1 MAEENQGQLAGPA
14 NIQKIGI
21 ASLVNEGDIV
31 DVSAGIIELRYY
43 ESILQ
48 DSPKAT
54 YVFADSGSSINEKSV
69 IEGLPLHGSEP
80 TLIVMTDNYE
90 NKISIEM
97 VCSKASTL
105 TKDTTK
111 STVMLT
117 LDTEE
122 HYYNGSSSIR
132 ELFEGNIADTIKKIF
147 TATSPAGLASVK
159 ELDIEEVGN
168 PLSFYGNGFK
178 AYYVLNTL
186 AKKSKPQGGGGT
198 KSAGYFFFGTSEK
211 MIFRSIDSFFDE
223 EKNPRKLSIIYN
235 NSPDRTKGIPEG
247 YDVKA
252 MSYET
257 DIADASKQSEQ
268 GSKKTKQIT
277 FDPANFNFTHVVIS
291 ALETIENIQNVTNFE
306 PLTTAAEALPKFNPN
321 FLEESARTTISVKDS
336 GTTKTL
342 DDSESENYSTQEI
355 ENQSIMRY
363 NQMFATRVS
372 VTIPGNFSLHAGDL
386 VFFDG
391 PSLRE
396 DTKNDEV
403 DNDGGG
409 LYIIASLC
417 HYVSPERTLT
427 KLSLIRDSF
436 GRTGNHTSR

>member
-14 NIQKIGI
+14 NIQKIAI
-21 ASLVNEGDIV
+21 ASIENEGTAV
-31 DVSAGIIELRYY
+31 DVSGGIMELRYW

-54 YVFADSGSSINEKSV
+54 VIFADSGSSINKKSV

-80 TLIVMTDNYE
+80 TLIVMTDNYDNE
-90 NKISIEM
+90 ISIEM
-97 VCSKASTL
+97 LCSKASTL

-117 LDTEE
+117 LDSEE
-122 HYYNGSSSIR
+122 HYYNGQTSIR
-132 ELFEGNIADTIKKIF
+132 ELLEGNIADSIKKIF
-147 TATSPAGLASVK
+147 TEIAPAGLASVK

-198 KSAGYFFFGTSEK
+198 KSAGYFFFGTSQK

-223 EKNPRKLSIIYN
+223 DKNPRKLSIIYN
-235 NSPDRTKGIPEG
+235 NSPDRSKSIPEG

-252 MSYET
+252 MSFET

-277 FDPANFNFTHVVIS
+277 FDPANFNFTHVVLS
-291 ALETIENIQNVTNFE
+291 AIEAVGNAAQFE
-306 PLTTAAEALPKFNPN
+306 PIKSAAEALPKFNSN
-321 FLEESARTTISVKDS
+321 FLQEAARTTIGIKDS
-336 GTTKTL
+336 GTTKPL
-342 DDSESENYSTQEI
+342 DDSESENYTTQDI

-391 PSLRE
+391 PSLQE

-436 GRTGNHTSR
+436 GRTGNHTSRN

>member
-14 NIQKIGI
+14 NIQKIAI
-21 ASLVNEGDIV
+21 ASIENEGTAV
-31 DVSAGIIELRYY
+31 DVSGGIMELRYW

-54 YVFADSGSSINEKSV
+54 VIFADSGTSVNKKSV

-80 TLIVMTDNYE
+80 TLIVMTDNYDNE
-90 NKISIEM
+90 ISIEM
-97 VCSKASTL
+97 LCSKASTL
-105 TKDTTK
+105 SKDTTK
-111 STVMLT
+111 SVVHLT
-117 LDTEE
+117 LDSEE
-122 HYYNGSSSIR
+122 HYYNGQTSIR
-132 ELFEGNIADTIKKIF
+132 ELLEGNIADSIKKIF
-147 TATSPAGLASVK
+147 TETAPAGLASVK
-159 ELDIEEVGN
+159 ELDVEEVGN

-223 EKNPRKLSIIYN
+223 DKNPRKLSIIYN

-252 MSYET
+252 LSYET

-268 GSKKTKQIT
+268 GSKKTKQMT
-277 FDPANFNFTHVVIS
+277 FNPANFDLTHVVLS
-291 ALETIENIQNVTNFE
+291 AIEAVGNAAQFE
-306 PLTTAAEALPKFNPN
+306 PLKTAAEALPKFNPN
-321 FLEESARTTISVKDS
+321 FLQEAARTTIAIKDS
-336 GTTKTL
+336 GTTKPL
-342 DDSESENYSTQEI
+342 DDSEAENYTIQDI
-355 ENQSIMRY
+355 ENQAIMRY

-372 VTIPGNFSLHAGDL
+372 VTIPGRFSLHAGDL

-403 DNDGGG
+403 DADGGG

>member
-1 MAEENQGQLAGPA
+1 MAEKNQGQLAGPA
-14 NIQKIGI
+14 NIQKIAI
-21 ASLVNEGDIV
+21 ASIENEGTAV
-31 DVSAGIIELRYY
+31 DVSGGIMELRYW

-54 YVFADSGSSINEKSV
+54 VIFADSGSSINKKSV

-80 TLIVMTDNYE
+80 TLIVMTDNYDNE
-90 NKISIEM
+90 ISIEM
-97 VCSKASTL
+97 LCSKASTL

-111 STVMLT
+111 SVVHLT
-117 LDTEE
+117 LDSEE
-122 HYYNGSSSIR
+122 HYYNGQTSIR
-132 ELFEGNIADTIKKIF
+132 ELLEGNIADSIKKIF
-147 TATSPAGLASVK
+147 TEIAPAGLASVK

-223 EKNPRKLSIIYN
+223 DKNPRKLSIIYN

-252 MSYET
+252 LSYET

-291 ALETIENIQNVTNFE
+291 ALEAVGNAAQFE
-306 PLTTAAEALPKFNPN
+306 PLKTAAEALPKFNPN
-321 FLEESARTTISVKDS
+321 FLEEAARTTIAVKDS
-336 GTTKTL
+336 GTTKPL
-342 DDSESENYSTQEI
+342 DDSESENYTTQDI

-436 GRTGNHTSR
+436 GRTGNHTSRN

>member
-21 ASLVNEGDIV
+21 ASVENEGTFV
-31 DVSAGIIELRYY
+31 DVSAGIMELRYY

-54 YVFADSGSSINEKSV
+54 YIFADTGNSINKKSV
-69 IEGLPLHGSEP
+69 IEGLPLRGSEP
-80 TLIVMTDNYE
+80 TLIVMTDNYDNE
-90 NKISIEM
+90 ISIEM

-159 ELDIEEVGN
+159 EIDVEEVGN
-168 PLSFYGNGFK
+168 PLSYYGNGFK
-178 AYYVLNTL
+178 AYYILNNL
-186 AKKSKPQGGGGT
+186 AKKSKPQGGGGL

-211 MIFRSIDSFFDE
+211 MIFKSIDSFFDE
-223 EKNPRKLSIIYN
+223 DKNPRKLSIIYN

-247 YDVKA
+247 YNVKA
-252 MSYET
+252 LSFET

-268 GSKKTKQIT
+268 GSKVTKQIT
-277 FDPANFNFTHVVIS
+277 FDPANFNFTHIVIS
-291 ALETIENIQNVTNFE
+291 AIEAVGNAAQFE
-306 PLTTAAEALPKFNPN
+306 PIKTAAEALPKFNPN
-321 FLEESARTTISVKDS
+321 FLQEAARTTIGIKDS
-336 GTTKTL
+336 GTTKPL
-342 DDSESENYSTQEI
+342 DDSEAENYTTQDI

-436 GRTGNHTSR
+436 GRTGNHTSRN